1 MKKIATKKINRGV
14 NWKALHSAVD
24 YAKTLKMSESSVP
37 MIRKMRGHEN

>member
-1 MKKIATKKINRGV
+1 MKKITARKANRGV
-14 NWKALHSAVD
+14 NWKALHSAAD